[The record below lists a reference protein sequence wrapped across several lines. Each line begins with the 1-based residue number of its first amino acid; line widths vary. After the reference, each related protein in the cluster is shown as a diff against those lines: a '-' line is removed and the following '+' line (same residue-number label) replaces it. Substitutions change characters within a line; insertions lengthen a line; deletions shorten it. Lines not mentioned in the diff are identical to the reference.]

1 MGGDQLSMTLP
12 TSHTD
17 TDIITNTPD
26 ITADL
31 ATTTATAAS
40 SAANESSTTNT
51 ASTGA
56 TVSKDAT
63 AATRATAAMTKA
75 KATSTSPLL
84 PNPQKLSLT
93 VAMIAHN
100 EQDRLPPTL
109 AKIQDIAAEIVLIN
123 SVSTDTTIEVAQ
135 SFGATVYTEEF
146 KGYVEQKNSLIPKCS
161 QDWILFLD
169 ADEVLNDELKA
180 AIVQVIKE
188 DRHCSYEMNR
198 LTFYLGKL
206 LKHAW
211 QPNYR
216 LRLVRRDANPR
227 WTGEIVHE
235 ALESDCPVERLPGYI
250 IHYSYR
256 NIHDHFIRTINY
268 ARMSAQSYIKRG
280 KKCSLFKLIFSPF
293 FSFIKLYFFNL
304 GFLDGKVGYI
314 AAQSAFVYTFLKYA
328 FLWEANLKPTNAQEL
343 ANMPMQSAS
352 TSPADTDSAAA
363 ATTTSATADS
373 PAATGTTTT
382 TANSTAAADSATKTE
397 TETSNTNAARS

>member
-1 MGGDQLSMTLP
+1 MTLP
-12 TSHTD
+12 TSQTHTD
-17 TDIITNTPD
+17 INKITPATTQTALAATTPPTDTTEPSTTTNAVISDTQ
-26 ITADL
+26 
-31 ATTTATAAS
+31 ATTTYTS
-40 SAANESSTTNT
+40 S
-51 ASTGA
+51 
-56 TVSKDAT
+56 
-63 AATRATAAMTKA
+63 
-75 KATSTSPLL
+75 LL
-84 PNPQKLSLT
+84 PNPQKLNLS
-93 VAMIAHN
+93 VAIIAHN

-123 SVSTDTTIEVAQ
+123 SVSTDTTIEVAK
-135 SFGATVYTEEF
+135 SFGATVYTEKF
-146 KGYVEQKNSLIPKCS
+146 KGYVEQKNSLIPKCT

-169 ADEVLNDELKA
+169 ADEVLNDELKKS
-180 AIVQVIKE
+180 IVKVIKE

-216 LRLVRRDANPR
+216 LRLVRRDSNPR

-235 ALESDCPVERLPGYI
+235 ALESNNPVERLPGYI

-256 NIHDHFIRTINY
+256 NIHDHFTRTINY

-280 KKCSLFKLIFSPF
+280 KKSSLFKLIFSPF

-328 FLWEANLKPTNAQEL
+328 FLYEAQLKPTNAKAL
-343 ANMPMQSAS
+343 ADMPMQSAS
-352 TSPADTDSAAA
+352 IRQDKDAQN
-363 ATTTSATADS
+363 TTTSAES
-373 PAATGTTTT
+373 HS
-382 TANSTAAADSATKTE
+382 NDSA
-397 TETSNTNAARS
+397 RS